1 MKKIFSLIL
10 TVALAASLIITAFAA
25 SEYSITVNNQA
36 DNVSIIGNTYSAYKV
51 FNVNYNEDKT
61 AFSYTVSDE
70 FAALSYSGKTGSDL
84 IDLIATFENN
94 SDELNAFADAA
105 YAYAVANS
113 IAAAGSVKATAET
126 GNVIELASAG
136 YYLVYGQADAA
147 DASETTAKITAA
159 CSLTTIKPTSEI
171 NVKADAPTIDKIIV
185 DADDGVGK
193 GTSVNVGDTVSF
205 RLDSK
210 VPDMTGYATYKFIV
224 HDTMSAGLS
233 FDASSVAVTVAGA
246 EVAFDIDTSTDETF
260 VLTVSDLTQY
270 SKGDAIVITYSAVLN
285 DSALTTSVESNTV
298 KLEYSNNPY
307 DENSTTKTPEKTT
320 FVYDF
325 NILIDK
331 YNEADESV
339 KLEGAKFILTKK
351 DADKTLYYFWN
362 DTDKKVEWKESED
375 DATVIT
381 TDENGAGTFYGV
393 EAGEYQLTETEAP
406 NGYNKL
412 NAPIDVTITATYAED
427 GTIASTNAVISETQ
441 YVLEAGVANAS
452 GSELPA
458 TGGRGTVLFYIIG
471 GILLVGA
478 SVLLIT
484 KACTKKDE
492 N

>member
-205 RLDSK
+205 RLDST
-210 VPDMTGYATYKFIV
+210 VPEMTGYATYKFIV
-224 HDTMSAGLS
+224 HDTMSAGLT
-233 FDASSVAVTVAGA
+233 FNASSVAVTVAGA

-260 VLTVSDLTQY
+260 VITIADLTQY
-270 SKGDAIVITYSAVLN
+270 NKGDAIVITYTAVLN
-285 DSALTTSVESNTV
+285 NAALTTTVESNTV

-307 DENSTTKTPEKTT
+307 DENSTTK
-320 FVYDF
+320 
-325 NILIDK
+325 
-331 YNEADESV
+331 
-339 KLEGAKFILTKK
+339 LT
-351 DADKTLYYFWN
+351 N
-362 DTDKKVEWKESED
+362 
-375 DATVIT
+375 
-381 TDENGAGTFYGV
+381 
-393 EAGEYQLTETEAP
+393 Q
-406 NGYNKL
+406 
-412 NAPIDVTITATYAED
+412 
-427 GTIASTNAVISETQ
+427 
-441 YVLEAGVANAS
+441 
-452 GSELPA
+452 
-458 TGGRGTVLFYIIG
+458 
-471 GILLVGA
+471 
-478 SVLLIT
+478 
-484 KACTKKDE
+484 
-492 N
+492 